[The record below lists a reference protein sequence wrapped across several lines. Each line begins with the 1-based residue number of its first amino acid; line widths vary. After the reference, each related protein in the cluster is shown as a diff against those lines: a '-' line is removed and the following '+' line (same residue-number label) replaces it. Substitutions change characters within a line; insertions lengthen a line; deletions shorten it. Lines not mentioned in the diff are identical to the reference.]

1 MEMLFG
7 NVVNICDNGRVR
19 VRFPSR
25 DNLPSQP
32 IPVLKSKSKNDKAGN
47 VLDIDEEV
55 VCIMDDNCEDGV
67 CLGAINTDESP
78 LIITDKDKK
87 YYTFSDGTH
96 FEYDRQTHIFT
107 GDIKGSANIK
117 AQRIDYEGDL
127 FVNGNI
133 VSTKD
138 ISDKNG
144 SMQEM
149 RGVYNS
155 HTHNSPDGTTS
166 APNGVM
172 Q

>member
-7 NVVNICDNGRVR
+7 NVINICDNGRVR
-19 VRFPSR
+19 VKFPSR

-32 IPVLKSKSKNDKAGN
+32 IPVLKSKSKNDKIGN
-47 VLDIDEEV
+47 ILDIDEEV

-78 LIITDKDKK
+78 LVIIDKDKT
-87 YYTFSDGTH
+87 YHTFADGTH
-96 FEYDRQTHIFT
+96 FEYDRKNHIFT
-107 GDIKGSANIK
+107 GDIKGYANITAEAVHVK
-117 AQRIDYEGDL
+117 GDL
-127 FVNGNI
+127 I
-133 VSTKD
+133 VDGDITSTGD
-138 ISDKNG
+138 IFDKNG

-155 HTHNSPDGTTS
+155 HTHTCPNGATS
-166 APNGVM
+166 APSGVM